1 MTLFAYLLSRRSFLM
16 KYEILSKEEC
26 QNYYVGEGITL
37 AAVMAI
43 AAIAV
48 MAVVVYRLFM
58 SGKGSAAI
66 PGGFKFSWA
75 E

>member
-1 MTLFAYLLSRRSFLM
+1 M
-16 KYEILSKEEC
+16 KYEILTNEEC
-26 QNYYVGEGITL
+26 ENHYVGEGITL
-37 AAVMAI
+37 ATVMAI

-58 SGKGSAAI
+58 SNKGSAAI
-66 PGGFKFSWA
+66 PGGWKFSWA

>member
-1 MTLFAYLLSRRSFLM
+1 MNYVVMT
-16 KYEILSKEEC
+16 KEEC
-26 QNYYVGEGITL
+26 DRQLVGEGITL
-37 AAVMAI
+37 ATVMAI

-48 MAVVVYRLFM
+48 MAVVIYRLFM

-66 PGGFKFSWA
+66 PGGWKFSWA

>member
-1 MTLFAYLLSRRSFLM
+1 MYKCKGVLIMTY
-16 KYEILSKEEC
+16 KILTKEEC
-26 QNYYVGEGITL
+26 DSHLVGEGITL
-37 AAVMAI
+37 TAVMAI

-58 SGKGSAAI
+58 SGKGTAAI
-66 PGGFKFSWA
+66 PGGFKFTW

>member
-1 MTLFAYLLSRRSFLM
+1 M

-66 PGGFKFSWA
+66 PGGFKFSWS

>member
-1 MTLFAYLLSRRSFLM
+1 MNYVVMT
-16 KYEILSKEEC
+16 KEEC
-26 QNYYVGEGITL
+26 DRHLVGEGITL
-37 AAVMAI
+37 ATVMAI

-48 MAVVVYRLFM
+48 MAVVIYRLFM

-66 PGGFKFSWA
+66 PGGWKFSWA

>member
-1 MTLFAYLLSRRSFLM
+1 M
-16 KYEILSKEEC
+16 KYELLTKEEC
-26 QNYYVGEGITL
+26 DRHYVGEGITL

-66 PGGFKFSWA
+66 PGGWKFSWA

>member
-1 MTLFAYLLSRRSFLM
+1 MH
-16 KYEILSKEEC
+16 YEKMSQNEC
-26 QNYYVGEGITL
+26 QSQVVGEGITL
-37 AAVMAI
+37 TAVMAV

-58 SGKGSAAI
+58 SSKGSTAM

-75 E
+75 

>member
-1 MTLFAYLLSRRSFLM
+1 MNYQKLSL
-16 KYEILSKEEC
+16 EES
-26 QNYYVGEGITL
+26 QNHKVGEGVTL
-37 AAVMAI
+37 AAVMAV

-66 PGGFKFSWA
+66 PGGWKFSWA

>member
-1 MTLFAYLLSRRSFLM
+1 M
-16 KYEILSKEEC
+16 KYEKLSLEEC
-26 QNYYVGEGITL
+26 QQHKVGEGVTL
-37 AAVMAI
+37 AAVMAV

-66 PGGFKFSWA
+66 PGGWKFSWA

>member
-1 MTLFAYLLSRRSFLM
+1 M
-16 KYEILSKEEC
+16 KYELLTKSESDSH
-26 QNYYVGEGITL
+26 YVGEGITL
-37 AAVMAI
+37 ATVMAI

-48 MAVVVYRLFM
+48 MAVVVCRLFM

-66 PGGFKFSWA
+66 PGGWKFSWA

>member
-1 MTLFAYLLSRRSFLM
+1 MQIEF
-16 KYEILSKEEC
+16 LSKEETSK
-26 QNYYVGEGITL
+26 YYVGEAISLT
-37 AAVMAI
+37 AVMAI

-48 MAVVVYRLFM
+48 MAVIVYRLFM

-66 PGGFKFSWA
+66 PGGWKFSWA

>member
-1 MTLFAYLLSRRSFLM
+1 MTYR
-16 KYEILSKEEC
+16 ILSKQEC
-26 QNYYVGEGITL
+26 DSHQVGEGITL

-66 PGGFKFSWA
+66 PGGWKFTWD
-75 E
+75 

>member
-1 MTLFAYLLSRRSFLM
+1 MNYQ
-16 KYEILSKEEC
+16 ILSLEER
-26 QNYYVGEGITL
+26 QNHKVGEGVTL
-37 AAVMAI
+37 AAVMAV

-66 PGGFKFSWA
+66 PGGWKFSWA

>member
-1 MTLFAYLLSRRSFLM
+1 M
-16 KYEILSKEEC
+16 KYEIMSKTEC
-26 QNYYVGEGITL
+26 DNQLVGEGITL
-37 AAVMAI
+37 ATVMAI
-43 AAIAV
+43 AAIAL

-66 PGGFKFSWA
+66 PGGWKFSWA

>member
-1 MTLFAYLLSRRSFLM
+1 M
-16 KYEILSKEEC
+16 KYEILTKEEC
-26 QNYYVGEGITL
+26 DAQKVGEAISLTT
-37 AAVMAI
+37 VMAI

-66 PGGFKFSWA
+66 PGGFKFTWA
-75 E
+75 

>member
-1 MTLFAYLLSRRSFLM
+1 MTYR
-16 KYEILSKEEC
+16 ILSKEEC
-26 QNYYVGEGITL
+26 DAHKVGEGVTL
-37 AAVMAI
+37 ETVMVI

-66 PGGFKFSWA
+66 PGGWKFTWQ